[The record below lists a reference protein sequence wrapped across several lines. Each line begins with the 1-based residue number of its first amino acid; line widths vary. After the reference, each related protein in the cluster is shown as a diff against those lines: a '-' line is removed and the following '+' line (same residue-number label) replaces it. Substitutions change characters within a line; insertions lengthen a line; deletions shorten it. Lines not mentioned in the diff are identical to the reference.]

1 MKDKSIL
8 NNIRENFVSKF
19 SSSKLTLDEF
29 IREYESRVYA
39 FLGNKKPDIF
49 KIYAYMEIL
58 VAYSDFFKL
67 MSIRKKENIATVDD
81 YYYLCSIDNIHNI
94 DDLIMEVFIV
104 PAFLEKILK
113 SMYEFYMLS
122 YLGRSN
128 AYRSLTEDEKIYL
141 SNFSSL
147 FDEEKEFYER
157 DVELEDYLFH
167 YKMKQKIIES
177 NNEISVLDTEHII
190 NEICGYIV
198 NLSKYNYENYV
209 NNIKDLLIF
218 YYEWAKFDVMHEKTL
233 IDEEIEGKEGFVSQF
248 ETSDFGE
255 MGHDVLY
262 DSNFLF
268 FLVDFYC
275 IVKENNTI
283 HYKDG
288 REITYCEVEE
298 YVEHIDEEKVK
309 EKMKYKKTRI

>member
-19 SSSKLTLDEF
+19 SSSNLTLDEF
-29 IREYESRVYA
+29 ICLYESRIYT
-39 FLGNKKPDIF
+39 FLSNKQQVIF
-49 KIYAYMEIL
+49 IIYTCMEL
-58 VAYSDFFKL
+58 VVAYSDFFKL

-81 YYYLCSIDNIHNI
+81 YYYLCSVDNIHNV
-94 DDLIMEVFIV
+94 DDLIMEISIV

-147 FDEEKEFYER
+147 FEEEKEFYER

-167 YKMKQKIIES
+167 YKMKQKIIE
-177 NNEISVLDTEHII
+177 NDNEISVLNTEHII

-198 NLSKYNYENYV
+198 NLSKYNYENYI

-233 IDEEIEGKEGFVSQF
+233 IDEEIEGKEEFVSQF
-248 ETSDFGE
+248 ETLDFEE
-255 MGHDVLY
+255 MGHDALY

-268 FLVDFYC
+268 Y
-275 IVKENNTI
+275 
-283 HYKDG
+283 
-288 REITYCEVEE
+288 
-298 YVEHIDEEKVK
+298 
-309 EKMKYKKTRI
+309 

>member
-1 MKDKSIL
+1 
-8 NNIRENFVSKF
+8 
-19 SSSKLTLDEF
+19 
-29 IREYESRVYA
+29 
-39 FLGNKKPDIF
+39 
-49 KIYAYMEIL
+49 ME
-58 VAYSDFFKL
+58 
-67 MSIRKKENIATVDD
+67 ENI
-81 YYYLCSIDNIHNI
+81 
-94 DDLIMEVFIV
+94 
-104 PAFLEKILK
+104 EK
-113 SMYEFYMLS
+113 
-122 YLGRSN
+122 
-128 AYRSLTEDEKIYL
+128 
-141 SNFSSL
+141 
-147 FDEEKEFYER
+147 
-157 DVELEDYLFH
+157 
-167 YKMKQKIIES
+167 
-177 NNEISVLDTEHII
+177 
-190 NEICGYIV
+190 YI
-198 NLSKYNYENYV
+198 

-288 REITYCEVEE
+288 REITYCEVEK